1 MNNKDAPITDKIP
14 TIKSSISGTWTKTQQ
29 IVYYTVAGIPKFTE
43 ENFMIQN
50 GISNKSVQTQK
61 ASTYP

>member
-1 MNNKDAPITDKIP
+1 MLLSLTKFQQLKALSQEP
-14 TIKSSISGTWTKTQQ
+14 GTKTQQ